1 MNRKEADLFLT
12 VARLI
17 EAHFR
22 GLRCTVRKNLS
33 RLTCAF
39 LRLALSVRFGYGGL
53 HLTSVAR
60 VLPQGVQFKSSYKWL
75 SRFLKCPYFDPS
87 SLAESM
93 LALML
98 GQKPPPW
105 VIVLVDQ
112 TTVDGVQVVSAAIPL
127 QGRAVPVAWVDF
139 EYPWKTLQPPS
150 QNTLER
156 YLLTWL
162 GEAAPQGVR
171 LILVFDR
178 GYARVELI
186 KDLNRGR
193 QPFLIRA
200 RGKVIVEA
208 QVRGRRQR
216 ISLGRLPHR
225 SGQPIRYRHVLYHS
239 RQAEPVDVIVYREKG
254 FQEAWFLLVPPDSQA
269 WLPTAQVVAL
279 YRQRMQI
286 EQCFRDWKSH
296 LGLRGLHL
304 RVQKSE
310 RLLRLLMGFTLAYLL
325 LLLLGQDPLAER
337 LRPYFEVPRQRSR
350 HGTRKVL
357 SVLSMALYLLA
368 DPRWEQRAR
377 ERLMQILSRLAQG
390 RGIALLPAFSP

>member
-162 GEAAPQGVR
+162 GEVAADCFQ
-171 LILVFDR
+171 
-178 GYARVELI
+178 
-186 KDLNRGR
+186 
-193 QPFLIRA
+193 
-200 RGKVIVEA
+200 
-208 QVRGRRQR
+208 
-216 ISLGRLPHR
+216 
-225 SGQPIRYRHVLYHS
+225 
-239 RQAEPVDVIVYREKG
+239 RQAEPLAGFLVLGTIVIMPGTFRVRPVGLEGVGPPVDEEAKVIRHHTGGRFETKLPHS
-254 FQEAWFLLVPPDSQA
+254 LLPEVR
-269 WLPTAQVVAL
+269 WTAPL
-279 YRQRMQI
+279 
-286 EQCFRDWKSH
+286 
-296 LGLRGLHL
+296 LH
-304 RVQKSE
+304 VGGE
-310 RLLRLLMGFTLAYLL
+310 MMM
-325 LLLLGQDPLAER
+325 
-337 LRPYFEVPRQRSR
+337 
-350 HGTRKVL
+350 VL
-357 SVLSMALYLLA
+357 SQMGLLA
-368 DPRWEQRAR
+368 VGIQIDD
-377 ERLMQILSRLAQG
+377 MQ
-390 RGIALLPAFSP
+390 FSHPCSFRS

>member
-1 MNRKEADLFLT
+1 MAS
-12 VARLI
+12 LI
-17 EAHFR
+17 ESYFP
-22 GLRCTVRKNLS
+22 GLRRTVRKNLS

-53 HLTSVAR
+53 HLTSMAR
-60 VLPQGVQFKSSYKWL
+60 VLPQGQKFKSNYKWL

-93 LALML
+93 LALVL

-105 VIVLVDQ
+105 VIVLIDQ
-112 TTVDGVQVVSAAIPL
+112 TTVNGVQVVNAAIPF

-139 EYPWKTLQPPS
+139 EYPWKTLHPPS

-162 GEAAPQGVR
+162 GEAAPRGSR
-171 LILVFDR
+171 LILIFDR
-178 GYARVELI
+178 GYARVELV
-186 KDLNRGR
+186 KDLNRGQ

-200 RGKVIVEA
+200 PGKVIVRA
-208 QVRGRRQR
+208 QVRGHRRR
-216 ISLGRLPHR
+216 LSLGRLPHR
-225 SGQPIRYRHVLYHS
+225 LGRAIRYRHVLYQS
-239 RQAEPVDVIVYREKG
+239 QKAEPVDVVVYRERG
-254 FQEAWFLLVPPDSQA
+254 FDQPWFLLVPPDSES
-269 WLPTAQVVAL
+269 WLPTEEVVRL

-304 RVQKSE
+304 QVQKSE
-310 RLLRLLMGFTLAYLL
+310 RLLRLLMGFTLAYLVT
-325 LLLLGQDPLAER
+325 LLLGQDSFAEQ
-337 LRPYFEVPRQRSR
+337 LRPFFEQARRASR

-357 SVLSMALYLLA
+357 SVLSMALYVLS
-368 DPRWEQRAR
+368 DPRWEQQAR
-377 ERLMQILSRLAQG
+377 NRLMQILSRLA
-390 RGIALLPAFSP
+390 RGCGAALLPAFSP

>member
-1 MNRKEADLFLT
+1 MKHNPELREAI
-12 VARLI
+12 RPLI
-17 EAHFR
+17 EAYFPLLR
-22 GLRCTVRKNLS
+22 GTVRKNLT

-60 VLPQGVQFKSSYKWL
+60 VLPEGKKFKSSYKWL
-75 SRFLKCPYFDPS
+75 SRFLKCKYFDPS
-87 SLAESM
+87 SLAECM
-93 LALML
+93 LALVL
-98 GQKPPPW
+98 GEQPPPW

-112 TTVDGVQVVSAAIPL
+112 TAVDGVQVVNAAIPFR
-127 QGRAVPVAWVDF
+127 GRAVPVAWVDF
-139 EYPWKTLQPPS
+139 EYPWKTLNPPS

-162 GEAAPQGVR
+162 GEAAPRRVR

-200 RGKVIVEA
+200 PGKVIVQT

-216 ISLGRLPHR
+216 WSLSRLPHR
-225 SGQPIRYRHVLYHS
+225 SGRPIRYRHALYHS
-239 RQAEPVDVIVYREKG
+239 QKAEAVDVIVYRERG
-254 FQEAWFLLVPPDSQA
+254 FDQPWFLLVPPDSES
-269 WLPTAQVVAL
+269 WLATEEVVRL

-304 RVQKSE
+304 QVQKSE
-310 RLLRLLMGFTLAYLL
+310 RLLRLLMGFTLAYLI

-337 LRPYFEVPRQRSR
+337 LRPFFEQARRCPR

-357 SVLSMALYLLA
+357 SVLSMALYLLS
-368 DPRWEQRAR
+368 DPRWEQPAR
-377 ERLMQILSRLAQG
+377 KRLTQILTWLAQG
-390 RGIALLPAFSP
+390 RGVALLPGFSP

>member
-1 MNRKEADLFLT
+1 MNQETDLFPA
-12 VARLI
+12 VARLL
-17 EAHFR
+17 EAYFS
-22 GLRCTVRKNLS
+22 GLRRTVRKNLS

-60 VLPQGVQFKSSYKWL
+60 VLPEGKKFKSSYKWL
-75 SRFLKCPYFDPS
+75 SRFLKCKYFDPS
-87 SLAESM
+87 SLAECM

-98 GQKPPPW
+98 GEKPPPW

-112 TTVDGVQVVSAAIPL
+112 TTVDGVQVVNAAIPFR
-127 QGRAVPVAWVDF
+127 GRAVPVAWVDF
-139 EYPWKTLQPPS
+139 EYPWKTLHPPS

-162 GEAAPQGVR
+162 GEAAPPRVR

-200 RGKVIVEA
+200 PGKVIVQA
-208 QVRGRRQR
+208 PVRGRQQR
-216 ISLGRLPHR
+216 LSLGRLPHR
-225 SGQPIRYRHVLYHS
+225 SGRPTRYRHALYHS
-239 RQAEPVDVIVYREKG
+239 QKAEPLDVVVYRERG
-254 FQEAWFLLVPPDSQA
+254 FEQPWFLLVPPDSES
-269 WLPTAQVVAL
+269 WLPTEEVVRL

-304 RVQKSE
+304 QVQKSE
-310 RLLRLLMGFTLAYLL
+310 RLLRLLMGFTLAYLIV
-325 LLLLGQDPLAER
+325 LLLGQDPLAER
-337 LRPYFEVPRQRSR
+337 LRPLFEQARHHPR
-350 HGTRKVL
+350 HGTSKVL
-357 SVLSMALYLLA
+357 SVLSIALYLLS

-377 ERLMQILSRLAQG
+377 KRLMQILSRLAQG
-390 RGIALLPAFSP
+390 RGVALLPVFSP